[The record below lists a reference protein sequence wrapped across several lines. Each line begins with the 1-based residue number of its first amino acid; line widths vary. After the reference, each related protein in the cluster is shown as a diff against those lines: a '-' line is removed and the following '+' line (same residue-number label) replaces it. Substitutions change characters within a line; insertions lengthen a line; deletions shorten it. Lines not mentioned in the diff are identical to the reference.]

1 MRKIAPETLAR
12 LQNYPWPGNVR
23 ELENA
28 LIHAV
33 ILSDGEAVLPR
44 HLPEEILAFGQP
56 RVNIPKENYTPE
68 NQQTVSV
75 PLGASL
81 KTMEETFI
89 LDTLAWQNENRTKTA
104 EVLEISVR
112 TLQNRLKDYK
122 QSSRL

>member
-1 MRKIAPETLAR
+1 M
-12 LQNYPWPGNVR
+12 
-23 ELENA
+23 
-28 LIHAV
+28 
-33 ILSDGEAVLPR
+33 LPR

-89 LDTLAWQNENRTKTA
+89 LDTLAWQNENQTKTA